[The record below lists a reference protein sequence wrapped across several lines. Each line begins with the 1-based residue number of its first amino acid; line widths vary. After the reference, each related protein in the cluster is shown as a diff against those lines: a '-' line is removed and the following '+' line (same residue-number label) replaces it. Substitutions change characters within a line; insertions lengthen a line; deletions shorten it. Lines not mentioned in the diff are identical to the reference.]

1 VLLNAAAAIA
11 AYDGGTGDLV
21 DRLSAGMDRAAAA
34 LADGRAGALLD
45 RWITVSRELA
55 PA

>member
-11 AYDGGTGDLV
+11 AYEGGSADLV
-21 DRLSAGMDRAAAA
+21 DRLSTA
-34 LADGRAGALLD
+34 LATASEALGDGRAGALLD
-45 RWITVSRELA
+45 RWVEVSRELK